1 MHSSVSRMSS
11 IGNSSVSSVF
21 AKHKGS
27 LREVPAKEV
36 GIFSAGEWGHRTSR
50 VFLIVFDGR

>member
-1 MHSSVSRMSS
+1 MHSSVSRISS

-36 GIFSAGEWGHRTSR
+36 GSLGVGGSW
-50 VFLIVFDGR
+50 VFPKIGVPPDHPF